1 MVLGNFGLFYDLY
14 FLHDLKLT
22 TMAFEND
29 GYLKLNALPLSL
41 TIYNILNKRGKW
53 QNLNQEKISVRRK
66 IIFKKISLLFFGAN
80 VNALRRTS
88 LQALRNTST
97 NIKKW
102 FLNLIRR
109 ITKVKLKTSCYLQRI
124 INLKLLMKNQLVAAG
139 RAKISKM
146 FGYLFCQSLALQ
158 SWAH

>member
-66 IIFKKISLLFFGAN
+66 IIFKKISLLFFVAN
-80 VNALRRTS
+80 VNVLRRTS

-97 NIKKW
+97 NMNK
-102 FLNLIRR
+102 
-109 ITKVKLKTSCYLQRI
+109 
-124 INLKLLMKNQLVAAG
+124 
-139 RAKISKM
+139 
-146 FGYLFCQSLALQ
+146 
-158 SWAH
+158 

>member
-1 MVLGNFGLFYDLY
+1 MPKANNKDVNVQVIHGGCQCILLILGDFSWSWMVLGNFGLFYDLY

-80 VNALRRTS
+80 VNVLRRTS
-88 LQALRNTST
+88 LQVLRNTST
-97 NIKKW
+97 NIKK
-102 FLNLIRR
+102 
-109 ITKVKLKTSCYLQRI
+109 
-124 INLKLLMKNQLVAAG
+124 
-139 RAKISKM
+139 
-146 FGYLFCQSLALQ
+146 
-158 SWAH
+158 